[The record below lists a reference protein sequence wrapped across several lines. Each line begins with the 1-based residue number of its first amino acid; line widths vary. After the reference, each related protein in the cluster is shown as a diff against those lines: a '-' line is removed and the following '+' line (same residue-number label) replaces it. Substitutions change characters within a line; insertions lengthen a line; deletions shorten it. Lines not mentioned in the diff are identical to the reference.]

1 MTPTHFQQHGLVD
14 ISFKTASVLS
24 EPLEGGVGV
33 PVASSQLLLFD
44 FHQVVHVVELFLQ
57 T

>member
-1 MTPTHFQQHGLVD
+1 MTTTHFKQHGLVD
-14 ISFKTASVLS
+14 ISSKTVSVLS
-24 EPLEGGVGV
+24 EPLEGGVCV

-44 FHQVVHVVELFLQ
+44 FQQVVHVVELFLQ